1 MTDENDRRLAKL
13 YVLMDDGE
21 WKEECMGIVLLNM
34 DTVVLLY
41 CSQVQEEGDQMIE
54 IHKVGEIQQVLRQIL
69 IHPDIVYQEN
79 DSKWILQFLMRRVSD
94 PVVGR

>member
-41 CSQVQEEGDQMIE
+41 CS
-54 IHKVGEIQQVLRQIL
+54 
-69 IHPDIVYQEN
+69 
-79 DSKWILQFLMRRVSD
+79 
-94 PVVGR
+94 

>member
-21 WKEECMGIVLLNM
+21 WEEECMGIVLLNM

-41 CSQVQEEGDQMIE
+41 CS
-54 IHKVGEIQQVLRQIL
+54 
-69 IHPDIVYQEN
+69 
-79 DSKWILQFLMRRVSD
+79 
-94 PVVGR
+94 